1 MRRAAPRLALTEN
14 VTSGCVLPLW
24 GLPFTRGDRMLIG
37 DCEHP
42 GVVAA
47 CVELARRE
55 QLSIDVLP
63 VKHLRGDQ
71 ASTDRGVLN
80 ALQTA
85 LTPRTRLVVLSH
97 LLWNTGQVM
106 PIPAVAD
113 ARAQHPQHP
122 FLLVDAAQS
131 FGQIPVT
138 AAAASADI
146 YGFTGH
152 KWACGP
158 EGLGGVALSERV
170 LEDAQPTLIG
180 WRSLRDETKAD
191 LSSDDPF
198 HHDSRR
204 FEVATSC
211 VPLLAGLRTSM
222 ELLEATGDATA
233 RLDAIQTLSGSLW
246 RQLQAIDGVEPLLT
260 VPPGSGLVSFQ
271 LTNGPSPSDVV
282 KQLGSQGLWIRD
294 LADPSCLRAC
304 THLCCTSE
312 ELEAPD
318 RGYRHDIHAIK
329 TRYQRDIVSRGVRQS
344 KPAPQCLLG
353 LLAVV
358 EVHLLRA
365 KDLIVLVALPG
376 HQHQIICAGVSN
388 RRGDRGRT
396 IPFDHQ
402 FGTRG
407 DPSHHVVKDPL
418 GIFRARVI
426 RGHHDTIGMAGGN
439 RSHLGPLA
447 PVPVTTTPE
456 DTDQAPVAEGPCC
469 SQSIVQPVRR
479 VGVIDQNRRKSAGL
493 SALDDHTLHPAG
505 HTAKRRNGLQQQGQ
519 GEVLLEQHANR
530 LKQIHH

>member
-1 MRRAAPRLALTEN
+1 MAFRELCPALQSKTYFNYGGQGPLPTPALEAITASWTRIQELGPFTAEIWPFIAAEVNATRRKMADWCGVPPHRLALTEN

-71 ASTDRGVLN
+71 ASTDRGVID

-106 PIPAVAD
+106 PIAAVAD
-113 ARAQHPQHP
+113 ALAQHPQHP

-131 FGQIPVT
+131 FGQIPV
-138 AAAASADI
+138 AAAAGAADI

-170 LEDAQPTLIG
+170 LEEAQPTLIG

-233 RLDAIQTLSGSLW
+233 RLDAIQALSGSLW
-246 RQLQAIDGVEPLLT
+246 RQLQALDGVEPLLK
-260 VPPGSGLVSFQ
+260 VPPSSGLVSFQ

-282 KQLGSQGLWIRD
+282 KQLGSQGVWIRD

-304 THLCCTSE
+304 THLCCTSQ
-312 ELEAPD
+312 ELEAL
-318 RGYRHDIHAIK
+318 
-329 TRYQRDIVSRGVRQS
+329 TE
-344 KPAPQCLLG
+344 
-353 LLAVV
+353 AV
-358 EVHLLRA
+358 
-365 KDLIVLVALPG
+365 G
-376 HQHQIICAGVSN
+376 
-388 RRGDRGRT
+388 T
-396 IPFDHQ
+396 ISMQ
-402 FGTRG
+402 
-407 DPSHHVVKDPL
+407 
-418 GIFRARVI
+418 
-426 RGHHDTIGMAGGN
+426 
-439 RSHLGPLA
+439 
-447 PVPVTTTPE
+447 
-456 DTDQAPVAEGPCC
+456 
-469 SQSIVQPVRR
+469 
-479 VGVIDQNRRKSAGL
+479 
-493 SALDDHTLHPAG
+493 
-505 HTAKRRNGLQQQGQ
+505 
-519 GEVLLEQHANR
+519 
-530 LKQIHH
+530 